1 MVAYQRLVAL
11 IASALSLCLPTAS
24 AAPTWPSSMDE
35 LEDIMMLHTGYRARG
50 FAIPV
55 TPCGFSANGPG
66 RVTAAEWIRTAFHDM
81 ATGNVYFGTGGLD
94 ASIAFELANGG
105 GDNIG
110 PAFPSTL
117 IAQAPFLTS
126 RSSMAD
132 IIAMGMYTAVRS
144 CGGPIIPVKTGR
156 VDATEAAP
164 PGVPLPQNSLYT
176 FQNQF
181 LRVGFD
187 STQMIQVVACG
198 HTLGGVHAANF
209 PQIVPPGTA
218 PNDVRTFDSTVKFD
232 EKIASEYAAGKSTD
246 PLTVGPS
253 QTSGRASDLR
263 VFSSDGNATITQM
276 ADPAYFASTCQV
288 LLQKMIDVVPDGV
301 VLTDPI
307 TVYDVKPVAPQLT
320 LQGGGTE
327 ILFSGEIRIRT
338 TTRPASQ
345 IAGVQ
350 LLYKDRTGG
359 SNCGTCKIS
368 ATQKGTA
375 AGFDD
380 SFAFYAF
387 SSKIP
392 AQSSISA
399 FNVVVTLTSGATEL
413 YDNNGNGFPMQ
424 DNIMLQAPQSCVTG
438 GKTLTVTAAI
448 RSPATSA
455 NLVLTLKVPRDG
467 IVTPELQSQTVALS
481 RKSTVG
487 PYNILSGTYTLDS
500 TQVQTTKFDVVLGSD
515 TSQADTFKST
525 GDLGTTCTPLD
536 STGSS
541 TSTSSSSTF
550 STASSSSIRTS
561 SSTTLSTVRTSSTT
575 TTSPSTLSTV
585 RTSSTTT
592 TSSTAPS
599 TPTVSGYSYQG
610 CYTDSSSARVL
621 TGKSTSTNTMTYKSC
636 STYCTGFTY
645 WAVEYGS
652 QCYCGNAF
660 SNPTS
665 PAPAA
670 TDCNMKCSGDSTQV
684 CGSGNRMNLF
694 KSLAQGATN
703 ATVAGW
709 NYAGCFTDSTSARV
723 LNGKY
728 NYDSALTIE
737 KCAGLCKGYKIFGTE
752 YATQCYCGNSYANPT
767 TQVAEGD
774 CGYTC
779 GGNSGQLCGAG
790 NRLSVYKASA

>member
-1 MVAYQRLVAL
+1 
-11 IASALSLCLPTAS
+11 
-24 AAPTWPSSMDE
+24 MDE
-35 LEDIMMLHTGYRARG
+35 LEDIMMLNTGYRARG
-50 FAIPV
+50 FAVPV

-81 ATGNVYFGTGGLD
+81 ATGNVYLGTGGLD
-94 ASIAFELANGG
+94 ASIAFELTNGG

-117 IAQAPFLTS
+117 TAQAPFLSS
-126 RSSMAD
+126 RSSMSD

-156 VDATEAAP
+156 VDATEAGP

-181 LRVGFD
+181 LRTGFD

-209 PQIVPPGTA
+209 PQIVPPGSA
-218 PNDVRTFDSTVKFD
+218 PNDVKVFDSTTKFD
-232 EKIASEYAAGKSTD
+232 EKVASEYVAGKSTD

-253 QTSGRASDLR
+253 QTVGRASDLR

-276 ADPAYFASTCQV
+276 ADPAFFASTCQV

-301 VLTDPI
+301 TLTDPI
-307 TVYDVKPVAPQLT
+307 TAYDVKPVAPQLT

-327 ILFSGEIRIRT
+327 IQFSGEIRVRT
-338 TTRPASQ
+338 TSRPASQ
-345 IAGVQ
+345 ISSVQ

-359 SNCGTCKIS
+359 NNCGTCKIS

-387 SSKIP
+387 SSKLP
-392 AQSSISA
+392 AQSSIST
-399 FNVVVTLTSGATEL
+399 FNVIVTLASGATEL
-413 YDNNGNGFPMQ
+413 YDNNGSGFPMQ
-424 DNIMLQAPQSCVTG
+424 DNIMLQTPQSCVTG
-438 GKTLTVTAAI
+438 GKALTVTAAV
-448 RSPATSA
+448 RSPASSA
-455 NLVLTLKVPRDG
+455 NLVLSLKVPRDG
-467 IVTPELQSQTVALS
+467 IITPELQSQTVAMTQ
-481 RKSTVG
+481 KSTVG
-487 PYNILSGTYTLDS
+487 PYNILTGTYTLDS
-500 TQVQTTKFDVVLGSD
+500 SQVQTTKFDVVLGSD
-515 TSQADTFKST
+515 STQADTFKST

-541 TSTSSSSTF
+541 TSVSSSSSSSAASSSSTP
-550 STASSSSIRTS
+550 
-561 SSTTLSTVRTSSTT
+561 SSTGTTMSTVRTSSTA
-575 TTSPSTLSTV
+575 
-585 RTSSTTT
+585 T
-592 TSSTAPS
+592 TSSTSAS

-610 CYTDSSSARVL
+610 CYTDSTSARVL
-621 TGKSTSTNTMTYKSC
+621 TGKSTSSNTMSYKSC
-636 STYCTGFTY
+636 STYCTGYTY

-652 QCYCGNAF
+652 QCYCGNIF

-684 CGSGNRMNLF
+684 CGAGNRMNLF

-728 NYDSALTIE
+728 NYDAALTIE
-737 KCAGLCKGYKIFGTE
+737 KCAGLCKGYKIFGAE
-752 YATQCYCGNSYANPT
+752 YASQCYCGNSYANPT